1 MNQEKKG
8 TGSWILI
15 SLMLI
20 YLGLLII
27 GPIMAITTGAFRNG
41 LMPVIRSITS
51 AVFSQALTLTLQIA
65 LLVVVIQLLL
75 GTMIAWML
83 VRHEFPGKSM
93 LNGLIDVPFAI
104 SPVVVGYMLLLL
116 FGRNSVVYPLLERLN
131 YRIAFATPGIFLA
144 TLFVCFPFMI
154 REMVPVIQN
163 LDQRQEFAAA
173 TLGASHWTSFWRII
187 FPQLKSGLIYGMT
200 LTLAR
205 AIGEFG
211 AVLVVGGGVQGRT
224 ETATLFIFRSMEE
237 RRYIEAYSAALLLGL
252 FSVVIVFIADW
263 LKRRHE
269 NKKQMVSLD
278 VVDHTLSPRPNQNL

>member
-1 MNQEKKG
+1 MNQDKKG
-8 TGSWILI
+8 LGGWIMILV
-15 SLMLI
+15 MVI
-20 YLGLLII
+20 YLGVLIV
-27 GPIMAITTGAFRNG
+27 GPIIALATGAFQNG
-41 LMPVIRSITS
+41 LIPAVRSITS
-51 AVFSQALTLTLQIA
+51 AVFSQALVLTLQIA
-65 LLVVVIQLLL
+65 LLVVVIQLLV

-83 VRHEFPGKSM
+83 VRHEFPGIGL

-116 FGRNSVVYPLLERLN
+116 FGRNSLIYPLLNR
-131 YRIAFATPGIFLA
+131 YDFRIVFAAPGMFLA

-163 LDQRQEFAAA
+163 LDRGQEYAAA
-173 TLGASHWTSFWRII
+173 TLGASRWTSFWRVI

-237 RRYIEAYSAALLLGL
+237 RRYIEAYSAALLLGA
-252 FSVVIVFIADW
+252 FSVLIVFVADW
-263 LKRRHE
+263 LKRSHE
-269 NKKQMVSLD
+269 KKKLVLS
-278 VVDHTLSPRPNQNL
+278 VVDGNP

>member
-1 MNQEKKG
+1 MNEEKLG
-8 TGSWILI
+8 FGGWFLIL
-15 SLMLI
+15 LMTI
-20 YLGLLII
+20 YLGFLII
-27 GPIMAITTGAFRNG
+27 GPIVALAAGAVQNG
-41 LMPVIRSITS
+41 LMPVVRSITS
-51 AVFSQALTLTLQIA
+51 DVFTQALGLTMQIA
-65 LLVVVIQLLL
+65 VLVVIIQLLL

-83 VRHEFPGKSM
+83 VRHEFAGKSL

-116 FGRNSVVYPLLERLN
+116 FGRNSALYPLLDRMN
-131 YRIAFATPGIFLA
+131 YRVAFATPGIFLA
-144 TLFVCFPFMI
+144 TLFVSFPFMI

-163 LDQRQEFAAA
+163 LDRQQEYAAS

-237 RRYIEAYSAALLLGL
+237 RQYVEAYSAALLLGA
-252 FSVVIVFIADW
+252 FSVLIVFLADW
-263 LKRRHE
+263 LKRTHE
-269 NKKQMVSLD
+269 NKKTYVSLD
-278 VVDHTLSPRPNQNL
+278 DIQL

>member
-1 MNQEKKG
+1 MNQDKKG
-8 TGSWILI
+8 LGGWILI
-15 SLMLI
+15 LVMVI
-20 YLGLLII
+20 YLGVLIV
-27 GPIMAITTGAFRNG
+27 GPIIALTRGAFQNG
-41 LMPVIRSITS
+41 LMPAVRSISS
-51 AVFSQALTLTLQIA
+51 AVFLQALALTLQIA
-65 LLVVVIQLLL
+65 LLVVVIQLLV

-83 VRHEFPGKSM
+83 VRHEFPGIGL

-116 FGRNSVVYPLLERLN
+116 FGRNSLIYPLLGRFDF
-131 YRIAFATPGIFLA
+131 RIVFAAPGMFLA

-163 LDQRQEFAAA
+163 LDRGQEYAAA
-173 TLGASHWTSFWRII
+173 TLGASRWTSFWRII

-237 RRYIEAYSAALLLGL
+237 RRYIEAYSAALLLGA
-252 FSVVIVFIADW
+252 FSVLIVFIADW
-263 LKRRHE
+263 LKRSHE
-269 NKKQMVSLD
+269 KKKLVLS
-278 VVDHTLSPRPNQNL
+278 VVDGNP

>member
-1 MNQEKKG
+1 MNEEKLG
-8 TGSWILI
+8 YGSWLLIL
-15 SLMLI
+15 LMII
-20 YLGLLII
+20 YLSILII
-27 GPIMAITTGAFRNG
+27 GPIVALAAGAFQNG
-41 LMPVIRSITS
+41 VMPVVRSITS
-51 AVFSQALTLTLQIA
+51 AVFTQALGLTMQIA
-65 LLVVVIQLLL
+65 VLVVIIQLLL

-83 VRHEFPGKSM
+83 VRHEFSGKSF

-116 FGRNSVVYPLLERLN
+116 FGRNSALYPLLDRMN
-131 YRIAFATPGIFLA
+131 YRVVFATPGMFLA

-154 REMVPVIQN
+154 REMIPVIQN
-163 LDQRQEFAAA
+163 LDRQQEFAAS

-237 RRYIEAYSAALLLGL
+237 RRYVEAYSAALLLGA
-252 FSVVIVFIADW
+252 FSVLIVFLADW
-263 LKRRHE
+263 LKRAHE
-269 NKKQMVSLD
+269 HKKTYVSLD
-278 VVDHTLSPRPNQNL
+278 DIQL